1 LRRNVG
7 SGWVVTLNRARAS
20 FEKKQTKRECVSK
33 WTDIP
38 LRLFY
43 FDAYAQGGSKG
54 ESTNFPLT
62 KENDMAEPRA
72 ARYTDI
78 VPAKKTVIGSKVVN
92 AQNEDLGKI
101 EDLVLDAGA
110 GRIAYAVLS
119 FGGFLGMGEKYFA
132 IPWNAFHFN
141 LKENRA
147 VLNVDKKLLE
157 NAPGF
162 DKESWPNFADST
174 WGHGIYKHYGYTPYW
189 EDVSVDRR

>member
-1 LRRNVG
+1 
-7 SGWVVTLNRARAS
+7 
-20 FEKKQTKRECVSK
+20 
-33 WTDIP
+33 
-38 LRLFY
+38 
-43 FDAYAQGGSKG
+43 
-54 ESTNFPLT
+54 
-62 KENDMAEPRA
+62 MAEPRA

-119 FGGFLGMGEKYFA
+119 FGGFLGMGDKYFA

-162 DKESWPNFADST
+162 DKDNWPNMADSSLGNQHLQT
-174 WGHGIYKHYGYTPYW
+174 LWLHSLLGRSACPERKPLMM
-189 EDVSVDRR
+189 DRAART